1 MAEHGRTTSDPSAV
15 DGHEAPLPLPTG
27 LRLTPLDPHFRGGPY
42 SLLAELR
49 AHEPVHRDLE
59 LNRCVVTGH
68 EYVAALLRDDGLLTD
83 PRNAPRGTFAHWRG
97 ELDLRYPHPAPFVH
111 DPDHSRLRGLV
122 GDAFAAE
129 AVERFKPRIKA
140 IVTSLLDDLEVS
152 EFEVESIGRY
162 AAPIATRVMAEY
174 LGIDPTPFR
183 QIRRLT
189 DTSFAAFFNPFR
201 SEDEAY
207 AGKIADEEISAL
219 MHGAVA
225 ARRNAPGDD
234 AISAMIRAAEDTGT
248 RDEEIAAVSNLLLVL
263 GCVNTADFIVNGIRA
278 FLQNTRQM
286 TKLRDRPDLIDSAM
300 EEILRFDSP
309 VLGTVRI
316 ADRDMHIGSCPVRRG
331 ETIAISIAGANR
343 DDAAHPHPDRFDIE
357 RADTPHLAFGAGR
370 HACPGEPLARTVA
383 TEAVAGIIT
392 QFPQLELSPRGW
404 EFASVPEF
412 RRMKYF
418 WIRT

>member
-1 MAEHGRTTSDPSAV
+1 MAEQNADVTQ
-15 DGHEAPLPLPTG
+15 EALPLPTG

-59 LNRCVVTGH
+59 LNRCVITGH
-68 EYVAALLRDDGLLTD
+68 EFVAAVLHDDGLLTD
-83 PRNAPRGTFAHWRG
+83 PRKAHRGTYAHWRG
-97 ELDLRYPHPAPFVH
+97 ELDLRYPHLAPFVN
-111 DPDHSRLRGLV
+111 DPDHPRLRALV
-122 GDAFAAE
+122 GEAFGPDA
-129 AVERFKPRIKA
+129 VGRFKPRIKA
-140 IVTSLLDDLEVS
+140 IVASLLDDLEVS

-189 DTSFAAFFNPFR
+189 DTSFAAHFNPFR

-207 AGKIADEEISAL
+207 AGKVADAEIDAL
-219 MHGAVA
+219 LRDAVA
-225 ARRNAPGDD
+225 AHRSAPADD
-234 AISAMIRAAEDTGT
+234 AIGAMIGAAGT
-248 RDEEIAAVSNLLLVL
+248 RTGDDEIVAVTNLLLVL
-263 GCVNTADFIVNGIRA
+263 GCANTTDFIVNGIRA

-286 TKLRDRPDLIDSAM
+286 TKLRDRPDLIESAVN
-300 EEILRFDSP
+300 EILRFDSP
-309 VLGTVRI
+309 VLGALRI
-316 ADRDMHIGSCPVRRG
+316 ADRDLRVGTCPIHKG
-331 ETIAISIAGANR
+331 ETLAISIAGANR
-343 DDAAHPHPDRFDIE
+343 DEVAHPKPDRFDIE
-357 RADTPHLAFGAGR
+357 RSDTPHLAFGAGR
-370 HACPGEPLARTVA
+370 HACPGETLARVVA
-383 TEAVAGIIT
+383 TEALIGIIM

-404 EFASVPEF
+404 EFASIPEF